1 MGSTG
6 HTPYA
11 GRKSK
16 NTDTETFSM
25 SSVVNFRGKVPKD
38 SGLSPVSA
46 NRITLKMTG
55 TSKSNIIFQFFLTKD
70 GRAMNIIGYKDGIP
84 EIKAKV
90 AVDAQRPS
98 IGTLLN
104 SNSATVRRNALNMKD
119 LMAKSVD
126 INETKLKP
134 IANELERKRNMR
146 NGGNR

>member
-16 NTDTETFSM
+16 NTDTETFGM

-55 TSKSNIIFQFFLTKD
+55 TSKSNIIFQFSLTKD
-70 GRAMNIIGYKDGIP
+70 GRAMNIVGYKAGVP

-98 IGTLLN
+98 ISALLN
-104 SNSATVRRNALNMKD
+104 SNSATVRRNAIKLKD
-119 LMAKSVD
+119 LMAKSGD
-126 INETKLKP
+126 MNETKLKP
-134 IANELERKRNMR
+134 IANELERKRNIR